1 MNITNKRKTEGF
13 TIIEVVLV
21 LAIAGLIFLIVFLAL
36 PALQRSQRDTQRK
49 NDLSRMMS
57 QLTQYQS
64 NHQGSTPSGNGA
76 GASQWGGFV
85 AAYLTNTGQSFS
97 DPSTGSTYNV
107 QQQTGVGTLPADN
120 GDLFVYMSATCS
132 GGTLTSVTPANN
144 RSIAGV
150 VKLEQGGTLCQ
161 NN

>member
-1 MNITNKRKTEGF
+1 MNISNKRKTEGF

-64 NHQGSTPSGNGA
+64 NHQGQIPANQSAWQGS
-76 GASQWGGFV
+76 ASSFV
-85 AAYLTNTGQSFS
+85 ESYLTNNGASFS
-97 DPSTGSTYNV
+97 DPQKNAAYTVTQQSSYVSSTLPSVGNIYVYPGYNCQSGTPTSTGNARDV
-107 QQQTGVGTLPADN
+107 AALIG
-120 GDLFVYMSATCS
+120 
-132 GGTLTSVTPANN
+132 
-144 RSIAGV
+144 
-150 VKLEQGGTLCQ
+150 LEQGGNLCQ